1 MEFLVSLG
9 GREGDQRA
17 VPAGPQ
23 ASAHPSAVVPTPSL
37 ALQPSRQCDELPNFL
52 LKPPCS
58 LEGGSLRS
66 GAPGRVSSE
75 ASLLGV
81 GKASSPCLPTVSSL
95 SLCPILFCYECVRWE
110 HQTAF

>member
-1 MEFLVSLG
+1 MEFLVSLA

-52 LKPPCS
+52 LKPP
-58 LEGGSLRS
+58 LKRH
-66 GAPGRVSSE
+66 
-75 ASLLGV
+75 
-81 GKASSPCLPTVSSL
+81 
-95 SLCPILFCYECVRWE
+95 LFPAAWRGEV
-110 HQTAF
+110 